1 MPERPGGWVRA
12 AAIATAV
19 GSLSVVI
26 AAAGGLD
33 VAHRVLAA
41 CSVAPGV
48 AVAVLAWWWYP
59 SLRVPATATVT
70 LLLAAAASGA
80 VEAETGSGAG
90 GAAHLVLAAA
100 ALAAA
105 AWAAVRAGAPLAPAG
120 SLRDHITLTKPR
132 IMVLLLVTGACALVA
147 GGHRL
152 PSASLF
158 ILTMVGLGLGCGG
171 AAALNHVLD
180 ADLDRR
186 MRRTAER
193 PVAAHRISAA
203 HAAEFGV
210 ALSAA
215 SFVLLA
221 AAVNVAAAAL
231 CLFGNLFYVL
241 IYTLVLKR
249 RTSQNIV
256 IGGAAGAI
264 PPLVGWAA
272 ATGSLDLAALLLF
285 AIVFLWTPPHF
296 WALALL
302 IRRDYERAEVPMLPV
317 TEGER
322 KTTNGIVGYTA
333 ALVAATLLFAPAA
346 GVGADYLVPVGA
358 AGVVFAVL
366 AVALWRRPTPA
377 VAGRLFKYSLLYL
390 AIVFAAV
397 AIAAG

>member
-1 MPERPGGWVRA
+1 MQNVTSVRVSSLRASVNAYIGLMKPHVTVLLLGTTLAAMAVAGWPRLEVVLATLLGGA
-12 AAIATAV
+12 
-19 GSLSVVI
+19 L
-26 AAAGGLD
+26 AAGSANALNCYWDRDIDQIMSRTQRRALPAGRLAPAQALTFGLAAGALSF
-33 VAHRVLAA
+33 VVLAVWVNLL
-41 CSVAPGV
+41 S
-48 AVAVLAWWWYP
+48 AVLA
-59 SLRVPATATVT
+59 
-70 LLLAAAASGA
+70 
-80 VEAETGSGAG
+80 
-90 GAAHLVLAAA
+90 
-100 ALAAA
+100 
-105 AWAAVRAGAPLAPAG
+105 
-120 SLRDHITLTKPR
+120 
-132 IMVLLLVTGACALVA
+132 
-147 GGHRL
+147 
-152 PSASLF
+152 
-158 ILTMVGLGLGCGG
+158 
-171 AAALNHVLD
+171 
-180 ADLDRR
+180 
-186 MRRTAER
+186 
-193 PVAAHRISAA
+193 
-203 HAAEFGV
+203 
-210 ALSAA
+210 LSAI
-215 SFVLLA
+215 
-221 AAVNVAAAAL
+221 
-231 CLFGNLFYVL
+231 LFYVL

-377 VAGRLFKYSLLYL
+377 AAGRLFKYSLLYL

>member
-1 MPERPGGWVRA
+1 MVRMNSDA
-12 AAIATAV
+12 D
-19 GSLSVVI
+19 G
-26 AAAGGLD
+26 
-33 VAHRVLAA
+33 RR
-41 CSVAPGV
+41 CP
-48 AVAVLAWWWYP
+48 
-59 SLRVPATATVT
+59 PATSAHAPVT
-70 LLLAAAASGA
+70 SSSTMIRGFVSVMWSRTLP
-80 VEAETGSGAG
+80 
-90 GAAHLVLAAA
+90 AAA

-105 AWAAVRAGAPLAPAG
+105 ASNSVTVAVAGTRSDGYHHHASTATATAGA
-120 SLRDHITLTKPR
+120 TLHAASSTNDAAERATPNSA
-132 IMVLLLVTGACALVA
+132 ACAA
-147 GGHRL
+147 EIRYAATGR
-152 PSASLF
+152 SA
-158 ILTMVGLGLGCGG
+158 V
-171 AAALNHVLD
+171 
-180 ADLDRR
+180 RR
-186 MRRTAER
+186 MRRSR
-193 PVAAHRISAA
+193 SASSTW
-203 HAAEFGV
+203 
-210 ALSAA
+210 LS
-215 SFVLLA
+215 A

-333 ALVAATLLFAPAA
+333 ALVVATLLFGPAA
-346 GVGADYLVPVGA
+346 GVGAGYLVPVGI
-358 AGVVFAVL
+358 AGIVFAAL

-377 VAGRLFKYSLLYL
+377 AAGRLFKYSLLYL
-390 AIVFAAV
+390 AVVFAAV

>member
-1 MPERPGGWVRA
+1 MPERPGGWAQGA
-12 AAIATAV
+12 ALATAA
-19 GSLSVVI
+19 GSLGVAA

-33 VAHRVLAA
+33 LAHRILAA
-41 CSVAPGV
+41 FSIAPAA

-59 SLRVPATATVT
+59 RLRVPAYATLA
-70 LLLAAAASGA
+70 LLLAAAVSGAIEAATGGTASG
-80 VEAETGSGAG
+80 V
-90 GAAHLVLAAA
+90 HL

-105 AWAAVRAGAPLAPAG
+105 ASATACWALVRAGLPTMPEG
-120 SLRDHITLTKPR
+120 SVGDHIVLTKPR
-132 IMVLLLVTGACALVA
+132 IMALLLLTAACALIA

-152 PSASLF
+152 PGGSLF
-158 ILTMVGLGLGCGG
+158 LATMAGLALGCGG

-186 MRRTAER
+186 MRRTASR
-193 PVAAHRISAA
+193 PVAAHRVSEA

-221 AAVNVAAAAL
+221 VAVNVVAAAL

-249 RTSQNIV
+249 RTAQNIV
-256 IGGAAGAI
+256 IGGAAGAV

-272 ATGSLDLAALLLF
+272 ATGSIDAGALLLF

-296 WALALL
+296 WSLALL
-302 IRRDYERAEVPMLPV
+302 LRRDYERAEVPMLPV

-322 KTTNGIVGYTA
+322 RTASGILRYTW
-333 ALVAATLLFAPAA
+333 ALIAATLALAPAA
-346 GVGADYLVPVGA
+346 GLGLVYLVPVTIAGLLFA
-358 AGVVFAVL
+358 ALAL
-366 AVALWRRPTPA
+366 AVWRQPSPA
-377 VAGRLFKYSLLYL
+377 AAGRLFKYSLLYL
-390 AIVFAAV
+390 AVVFAAV
-397 AIAAG
+397 AVAAV